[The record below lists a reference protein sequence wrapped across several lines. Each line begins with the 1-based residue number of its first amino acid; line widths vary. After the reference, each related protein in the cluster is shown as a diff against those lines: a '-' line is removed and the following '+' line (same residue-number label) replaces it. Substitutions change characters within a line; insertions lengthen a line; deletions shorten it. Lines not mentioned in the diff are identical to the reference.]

1 MTQPLYRR
9 LHELHPGSTIH
20 AFAPKWSMA
29 VFERMPEINRVMEN
43 PFGHGA
49 LELKKRWRIG
59 RELGKEGYDQVIVL
73 PGSLKSAIIAL
84 ATGIKQRTGYVGESR
99 YFLLN
104 DIRKLDKVA
113 LP

>member
-9 LHELHPGSTIH
+9 LHELHPGCTID
-20 AFAPKWSMA
+20 AFAPNGRWL
-29 VFERMPEINRVMEN
+29 FERMPEINRVMEN

-84 ATGIKQRTGYVGESR
+84 VTGINMACGLRR
-99 YFLLN
+99 
-104 DIRKLDKVA
+104 RVA
-113 LP
+113 LFFTERYPQVG